1 VTLWAA
7 GIEGSLRALDPL
19 VGAVHQHPVE
29 DQEPVL
35 FALIAHAVNHQL
47 AMYSLALDG
56 YYMESL
62 GLVRACVERW
72 LAWLYVTNFP
82 NHASRFLRPEAGDS
96 PEWGEMLKKLEQGTK
111 DDALRQWW
119 NWLNKLAHVDQTTL
133 GLIWEEPAD
142 ATGAMIRVGPTFDRK
157 LLENCVGEASA
168 VIPPLL
174 QVTEQFC
181 MRYGVEPAEPGAA
194 EAYAAQL
201 KTWM

>member
-1 VTLWAA
+1 MRTPTAVTLWAA

-82 NHASRFLRPEAGDS
+82 NHAIRFLRPEAGDS
-96 PEWGEMLKKLEQGTK
+96 PEWGEML
-111 DDALRQWW
+111 
-119 NWLNKLAHVDQTTL
+119 
-133 GLIWEEPAD
+133 
-142 ATGAMIRVGPTFDRK
+142 
-157 LLENCVGEASA
+157 ASA